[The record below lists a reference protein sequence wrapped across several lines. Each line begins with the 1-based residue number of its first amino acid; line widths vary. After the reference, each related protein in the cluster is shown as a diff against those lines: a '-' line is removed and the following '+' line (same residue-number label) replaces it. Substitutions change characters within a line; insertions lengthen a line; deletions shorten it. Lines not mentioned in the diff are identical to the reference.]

1 MVLRTTLQGIEAAFP
16 GAEVVASDAFDDFV
30 ADVQPFLHHLPVLE
44 SEIGDT
50 WIMGASSDPVKV
62 AQYRA
67 ASRARAACAAQSR
80 CSNLDEPNIRAFD
93 RLLLK
98 LSEHTCVVCV
108 RAQR

>member
-1 MVLRTTLQGIEAAFP
+1 
-16 GAEVVASDAFDDFV
+16 
-30 ADVQPFLHHLPVLE
+30 
-44 SEIGDT
+44 
-50 WIMGASSDPVKV
+50 V

-80 CSNLDEPNIRAFD
+80 CSNVDEPNIRAFD